1 MKASPTEQRLLL
13 DVQAIDTNDRQLA
26 YASDHLPQTERISEL
41 SAELSTSAAEFIA
54 RQGVVEDARAEIDR
68 IESDITVVKQRLAV
82 DAEREAN
89 SSNAKDVQ
97 ALEAEIASLKT
108 RMANLEEMELEVMQ
122 RLEDAE
128 KSLAELQVARA
139 GIEAEIAEN
148 EDARARR
155 RAEISAERAQ
165 LASTREQL
173 VSRIPADLL
182 ALYEKQRDRYGIGA
196 ALLTRGVSGGSGVAL
211 SETDLSK
218 IRAAADDD
226 VVMCPDSSCILVR
239 TEESGL

>member
-1 MKASPTEQRLLL
+1 MKASPSNQRLLL
-13 DVQAIDTNDRQLA
+13 EIQAIDTHDRQLVYA
-26 YASDHLPQTERISEL
+26 LDHLAETQQIASLSSELATSASD
-41 SAELSTSAAEFIA
+41 FIA
-54 RQGVVEDARAEIDR
+54 RQGVVEDARTEIER
-68 IESDITVVKQRLAV
+68 IESDIAVVAQRLAL
-82 DAEREAN
+82 DTERAAH

-108 RMANLEEMELEVMQ
+108 RRENLEEMELEVMQ

-128 KSLAELQVARA
+128 KSLAELQSMRA
-139 GIEAEIAEN
+139 GIEVEIAAN
-148 EDARARR
+148 EDARVQRR
-155 RAEISAERAQ
+155 SQISGERAQ

-173 VSRIPADLL
+173 VARIPTELL

-196 ALLTRGVSGGSGVAL
+196 ALLTRGISGGSGVAL

-218 IRAAADDD
+218 IRAAAEDD
-226 VVMCPDSSCILVR
+226 VIMCPDSSCILVR